1 MGAFLFLNFLEALYN
16 MQKYKTKKRFGQHFL
31 HDQGVIQKLI
41 YEINPQHNDNIV
53 EIGPGLG
60 ALTFPLLETL
70 STLHV
75 VEIDRDVIARLK
87 QKKLSSLQIHE
98 QDALTF
104 EFDQLANNETLRV
117 VGNLPYNIST
127 PLIFHLLES
136 ASEISDMHFMLQNEV
151 VERITAKPGSKTYG
165 RLSVMV
171 QYFCETEYLFFV
183 GPESFSPPPK
193 VDSAILRLIPRKS
206 FIDKADDAT
215 KLASIVAQ
223 AFSMRRKT
231 LRNNLKKLISAEQIE
246 SLNIDPS
253 ARAETLSVKDF
264 VILSNTIK

>member
-1 MGAFLFLNFLEALYN
+1 

-31 HDQGVIQKLI
+31 HDQGVIKKLI
-41 YEINPQHNDNIV
+41 YEINPQTNDNIV

-60 ALTFPLLETL
+60 ALTFPLLEAL

-87 QKKLSSLQIHE
+87 LKNLASLQIHE
-98 QDALTF
+98 QDALAF
-104 EFDQLANNETLRV
+104 EFEQLAKDAVFRV

-136 ASEISDMHFMLQNEV
+136 ASQISDMHFMLQNEV

-171 QYFCETEYLFFV
+171 QYYCETEYLFFV

-193 VDSAILRLIPRKS
+193 VDSAILRLIPRKV
-206 FIDKADDAT
+206 FEHKADDEK
-215 KLASIVAQ
+215 KLASVVAQ

-231 LRNNLKKLISAEQIE
+231 LRNNLKKLISNEAIE
-246 SLNIDPS
+246 HLNIDPS
-253 ARAETLSVKDF
+253 ARAETLTVEDF
-264 VILSNTIK
+264 VKLSNTIQ